1 MEGFGLVMEEGLHLA
16 MTEES
21 PESFFSFAVSIFFLE
36 YLHSRSVTKVP
47 WLQVVRNG
55 P

>member
-21 PESFFSFAVSIFFLE
+21 QSLFFFCHFDFSWSTYIHGL
-36 YLHSRSVTKVP
+36 
-47 WLQVVRNG
+47 
-55 P
+55 

>member
-21 PESFFSFAVSIFFLE
+21 PESFFSFAVSTFFLGALTFTVCDE
-36 YLHSRSVTKVP
+36 STMAAGGS
-47 WLQVVRNG
+47 
-55 P
+55 

>member
-21 PESFFSFAVSIFFLE
+21 QSLFFFCRFDFFLGALTFTVCDE
-36 YLHSRSVTKVP
+36 STMAAGGS
-47 WLQVVRNG
+47 
-55 P
+55 